1 MSAAAGSSVKG
12 AAGKARAAADEGA
25 AAAAAGAASQ
35 QQLQGGLQVLL
46 QLPLTVAGRDYLRC
60 GERTWLAGQATQ
72 RLLLM
77 PLVSLVCSSRS

>member
-25 AAAAAGAASQ
+25 AAAAAAGAANQ

-60 GERTWLAGQATQ
+60 GERACLACRTSHF
-72 RLLLM
+72 L
-77 PLVSLVCSSRS
+77 CSCR

>member
-25 AAAAAGAASQ
+25 AAAAAAAAGAAS

-60 GERTWLAGQATQ
+60 GECACLACAT
-72 RLLLM
+72 RHCRHHLH
-77 PLVSLVCSSRS
+77 CKSRS